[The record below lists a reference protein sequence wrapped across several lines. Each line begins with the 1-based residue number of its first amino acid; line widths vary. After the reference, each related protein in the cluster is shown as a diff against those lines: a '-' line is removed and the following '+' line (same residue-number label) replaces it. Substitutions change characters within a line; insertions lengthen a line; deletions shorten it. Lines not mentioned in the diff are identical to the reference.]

1 MEAVKESNAAAIAAT
16 PRANI
21 VDCLEKHYPL
31 QGTAVIPPGVG
42 GMGYY
47 EEYDVMI
54 RDGDYKRWK
63 HMEYR
68 DEDRKGKGEP
78 SYTIE
83 EFEKQQKATR
93 RHRLDGYEMMNPSTR
108 RRHRSVSL
116 GSGGGGG
123 SRSGSATPTSR
134 MEEGFSRLRQRL
146 RSLKDH

>member
-1 MEAVKESNAAAIAAT
+1 VEAVKESNAAAIAAT

-63 HMEYR
+63 HMVGIVWKFR
-68 DEDRKGKGEP
+68 GFLLLNDMTGM
-78 SYTIE
+78 
-83 EFEKQQKATR
+83 AC
-93 RHRLDGYEMMNPSTR
+93 
-108 RRHRSVSL
+108 L
-116 GSGGGGG
+116 GI
-123 SRSGSATPTSR
+123 SR
-134 MEEGFSRLRQRL
+134 
-146 RSLKDH
+146 